1 MKKLF
6 LLALFGLSLLANNNY
21 TDIHTAIYQGNIDTL
36 SKLVASSTTER
47 LNDQTDAGVS
57 ALHMAIKLGRIDIV
71 KLLLTKAIDTEIQDK
86 HGNTPLHYAIALN
99 RLDIVRLLLAKET
112 DMEIANHEG
121 ITPLHQAAFT
131 GDIETVTFL
140 VDSGAKVDS
149 LNGQEATPCQMALAR
164 NNMKVVSFLMALTK
178 KECLKVP
185 DKNYDKNTTK
195 E

>member
-6 LLALFGLSLLANNNY
+6 LLILVALPLLANNHY
-21 TDIHTAIYQGNIDTL
+21 TAIHTAIYQGDMDTI
-36 SKLVASSTTER
+36 SKLVSSSSVDK
-47 LNDQTDAGVS
+47 LNEQTDAGVS

-71 KLLLTKAIDTEIQDK
+71 KLLLTQAIDIDIQDK
-86 HGNTPLHYAIALN
+86 HGNTPLHYAIATK
-99 RLDIVRLLLAKET
+99 RLDIAQLLIAKEA
-112 DMEIANHEG
+112 DIEIGNFEG
-121 ITPLHQAAFT
+121 ITPLHQAAYT
-131 GDIETVTFL
+131 GDSEMVTFL

-149 LNGQEATPCQMALAR
+149 LNEQGTTPCQMALAR

-185 DKNYDKNTTK
+185 DKIYDTNTTK